1 MTLYFV
7 QLNELNFDLL
17 KSIDVNTSAFP
28 NFNRFIDLFDFQETF
43 AENEYQNLEPWIQ
56 WVSFYTGQS
65 FSEHKIFHLGDT
77 EKKGTTETIFQK
89 MERKGLRVGAL
100 ADECCKSPSKSIIF
114 YS

>member
-1 MTLYFV
+1 MDSRGR
-7 QLNELNFDLL
+7 ED
-17 KSIDVNTSAFP
+17 
-28 NFNRFIDLFDFQETF
+28 
-43 AENEYQNLEPWIQ
+43 EYQNLEPWIQ

-100 ADECCKSPSKSIIF
+100 SPMNAVNHLQKASFFIPEGCNLIPI
-114 YS
+114 